1 MKYIYSLAVILS
13 FLNLSAQKSVG
24 DYTYKTAT
32 VKSGLPIGNVNSSSV
47 NHYTNDKCLTHDID
61 QQLMQN
67 SQYRLARESAKNIT
81 NQKMQEE
88 LASRAAPPV
97 YTIPVIF
104 HVIHEGEPVGTLTNI
119 SDAQI
124 MSAIDAL
131 NRDYRRTSDDG
142 GIAQGAGPDTEIQF
156 CLASKDPSG
165 NPHSGIN
172 RVNGTSVPYYS
183 THGIVNNGGAAN
195 ESQVK
200 NLSKWDNRYYLNIWV
215 VSEINNQGSD
225 TSNIYNFTGGTI
237 GYAYLP
243 QNPVT
248 LNTNDGI
255 VILHCSVGNDPN
267 NNTPGFRMWPA
278 TLTGRTL
285 THEVGHFL
293 GLLHPFDNSVGC
305 TETNCS
311 TQGDGICDTPPTNG
325 GNTCSG
331 PDCPGAII
339 ENYMDYTSE
348 TCQDMFTNGQTSV
361 MRAVLAGVRNELV
374 TTSNCSPA
382 VLTADFTANVT
393 TVTTG
398 GSVSFTD
405 QSTGGVITS
414 WSWNFGGGGTPNTS
428 GIQNPTITFNAAGTY
443 TVSLTVSDGTSN
455 DTETKTSY
463 IVVSNFDPLVCDTM
477 TNINSNDVLTAYG
490 LGTGTWGA
498 YPGHN
503 SLGIDG
509 YAEPFTVSNATEVQK
524 VIMPILQADAG
535 TPTSSIDLVVY
546 ADNAGEPGTA
556 LGSQNI
562 LISDLAAGYYNILP
576 FDNPISVNG
585 NFWVGVEINY
595 GLGDTVIFATADDR
609 SPSSDSTTYFKG
621 GGNWYSTNSLFMGG
635 IATSMYLDVLTS
647 GSPSVSFTETTLA
660 INQGGTISFDAS
672 GSTNYSALQWSFVNG
687 SPNTSTNVME
697 TVTYNTIGTYD
708 VTLYMLGGCRVD
720 SLVKQVVV
728 SNTTFISQNE
738 LNNSFSVYPNPTN
751 DKLTLQFNDKLEGV
765 GSIHLLD
772 ANGRIV
778 VAKSINEIKNY
789 SQVIEVN
796 GLAKGVYQLRVNHNS
811 SVAHKKIII
820 N

>member
-13 FLNLSAQKSVG
+13 FFNLSAQKSVG

-32 VKSGLPIGNVNSSSV
+32 IKSGLPIGNVNSSSV
-47 NHYTNDKCLTHDID
+47 NVLDEQCLTKTVNDA
-61 QQLMQN
+61 LLQN
-67 SQYRLARESAKNIT
+67 NSYRLKRNIAQNIT
-81 NQKMQEE
+81 KQKYADA
-88 LASRAAPPV
+88 LVSRAAPPV
-97 YTIPVIF
+97 YTIPVVF
-104 HVIHEGEPVGTLTNI
+104 HVIHEGEALGTLTNI

-131 NRDYRRTSDDG
+131 NRDFRRTSADG
-142 GIAQGAGPDTEIQF
+142 GISQGAGPDTEIQF
-156 CLASKDPSG
+156 CLASTDPGG

-172 RVNGTSVPYYS
+172 RIDGSSVPNYNNL
-183 THGIVNNGGAAN
+183 GITTSGGSPN

-200 NLSKWDNRYYLNIWV
+200 NLSKWDNRYYLNVWV
-215 VSEINNQGSD
+215 VSEIENQGSD
-225 TSNIYNFTGGTI
+225 TANVNNFGGGTI
-237 GYAYLP
+237 GYAYYP
-243 QNPVT
+243 VSPVT
-248 LNTNDGI
+248 ANPNDGI
-255 VILHCSVGNDPN
+255 VVIHCAVGNDP
-267 NNTPGFRMWPA
+267 
-278 TLTGRTL
+278 TGANGYRLWLGGKVNKTL
-285 THEVGHFL
+285 THEVGHYL
-293 GLLHPFDNSVGC
+293 GLAHTFEGTSVC
-305 TETNCS
+305 TETDCNVD
-311 TQGDGICDTPPTNG
+311 GDGICDTPPTPI
-325 GNTCSG
+325 GNTCST
-331 PDCPGAII
+331 PLCPGAIV
-339 ENYMDYTSE
+339 ENYMDYTPE
-348 TCQDMFTNGQTSV
+348 TCKDMFTNDQTSV

-477 TNINSNDVLTAYG
+477 TNINPGDVLTAYG
-490 LGTGTWGA
+490 VGAWGA

-503 SLGIDG
+503 SYGLDG
-509 YAEPFTVSNATEVQK
+509 YAEPFNVSNATEVQK
-524 VIMPILQADAG
+524 VIIPILQADAG
-535 TPTSSIDLVVY
+535 TPGSSIDVVVY
-546 ADNAGEPGTA
+546 ADNAGEPGTV
-556 LGSQNI
+556 LGSQNH
-562 LISDLAAGYYNILP
+562 LITDLSAGYYNLLP

-585 NFWVGVEINY
+585 NFWVGVELNY
-595 GLGDTVIFATADDR
+595 GLGDTVIFATAQDR
-609 SPSSDSTTYFKG
+609 SPSLDSTTYFKG
-621 GGNWYSTNSLFMGG
+621 GGNWYSTNSLFIGG
-635 IATSMYLDVLTS
+635 MATSMYLDVLTS

-672 GSTNYSALQWSFVNG
+672 GSTNYSALQWSFISG

-697 TVTYNTIGTYD
+697 TVTYNTIGTHD